1 MAEEHVGFANTL
13 DKKGKFVDARKVKP
27 FKDTSDA
34 GKVRDASQ
42 TTPSSIVDFKT
53 EGTSTN
59 GAPAAVVPAPA
70 EKPDEADAST
80 ADAAEGKG
88 ANES

>member
-13 DKKGKFVDARKVKP
+13 DSKGKFVDATKVKP
-27 FKDTSDA
+27 FKDKSDA

-53 EGTSTN
+53 EGKGTN
-59 GAPAAVVPAPA
+59 GAPAAVVPAPV

-80 ADAAEGKG
+80 SEEAEGKE
-88 ANES
+88 ADES